1 MITTVSSKGQ
11 IVLPAAVRRAD
22 AIEAGQRFVLE
33 RVSSGE
39 YHLTREQPP
48 PNEGVV
54 DWLLECPEKDFFVP
68 VSSESTDSL

>member
-22 AIEAGQRFVLE
+22 AIKAGQRFVLE

-68 VSSESTDSL
+68 LSSESTDSL